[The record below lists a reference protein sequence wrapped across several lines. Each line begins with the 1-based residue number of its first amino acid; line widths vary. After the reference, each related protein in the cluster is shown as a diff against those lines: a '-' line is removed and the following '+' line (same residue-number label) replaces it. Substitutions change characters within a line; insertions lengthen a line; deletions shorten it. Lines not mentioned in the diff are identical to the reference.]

1 MQFLLTRF
9 IVLTI
14 FTYVE
19 NKKRGKNMNVYVVT
33 YNTNDNPDRRMI
45 WSVRKNKA
53 DAVEDLKE
61 IKKMYGSFLADTEIS
76 EHPLD

>member
-19 NKKRGKNMNVYVVT
+19 NKKRGKNMNVFVVT
-33 YNTNDNPDRRMI
+33 YNTNDKPDRRMI
-45 WSVRKNKA
+45 WSVRANKEDAKA
-53 DAVEDLKE
+53 DREKI
-61 IKKMYGSFLADTEIS
+61 IKQFGSFLADTEIS
-76 EHPLD
+76 EHPVT

>member
-19 NKKRGKNMNVYVVT
+19 NKKRGKNMNVFVVT
-33 YNTNDNPDRRMI
+33 YNTNDKPERRMI
-45 WSVRKNKA
+45 WSVRKDK
-53 DAVEDLKE
+53 KE
-61 IKKMYGSFLADTEIS
+61 AENDRQKIIKQFGSFLADTEIS
-76 EHPLD
+76 EHPVT